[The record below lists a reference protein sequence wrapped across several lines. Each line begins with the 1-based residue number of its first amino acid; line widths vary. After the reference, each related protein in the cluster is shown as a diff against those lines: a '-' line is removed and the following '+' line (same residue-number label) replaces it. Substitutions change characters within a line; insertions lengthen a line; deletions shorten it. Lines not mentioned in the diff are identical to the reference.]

1 MTRFASMLTVA
12 ASLTVAT
19 FAEAGEIALS
29 QPIQAASL
37 HDKGVDMV
45 VYYTDE
51 TSHFEVVATY
61 VTAPAAEPR
70 RMRMGLTD
78 GDSVRFALPGQ
89 PSTVYTFARAEET
102 VTVTSEPASVRVALV
117 AE

>member
-70 RMRMGLTD
+70 RMRMGPHGRRQRALCPA
-78 GDSVRFALPGQ
+78 GSAQHRLHVRPG
-89 PSTVYTFARAEET
+89 
-102 VTVTSEPASVRVALV
+102 
-117 AE
+117 